1 LDITIF
7 EIYKRGNNMNETYS
21 YFSRPRHNVC
31 TEQAPTTKY
40 SAPMLVIKNNELVVA
55 QAVRD

>member
-1 LDITIF
+1 
-7 EIYKRGNNMNETYS
+7 MNETYS

-31 TEQAPTTKY
+31 TEQAPATKY